1 MTEIGT
7 RLSDE
12 RAGGEFGAWLAF
24 AGCLIAVFMQMID
37 VTIVNTALPNLTAD
51 LRASQSAQVLVVSGY
66 SLAFACT
73 LLTAARIG
81 AVFGRRTVFL
91 VSVTAFT
98 AASVWCGMSTGATEL
113 VIARIVQGVAG
124 AGMAAQTIAILIASF
139 PANRHQQVF
148 ALYGATAGF
157 AGMLGPI
164 LGGALVTAD
173 IAGLGWHSIFL
184 MNLPIGLLAF
194 VLGFRYLHLGRP
206 PERDRLDLGG
216 VTLSTV
222 SLFALLAALADIQ
235 QNGWRPRPFGVIAA
249 AFALGAVFF
258 AHERRLVRRGGSPLV
273 RLDLFADRGFAI
285 GAALVASFFGLF
297 TAFVFTVS
305 ITLQDE
311 LHWSALRTGV
321 AMTPFALGAGAGALA
336 SLPLVRR
343 WGVRALAFGIAM
355 YGCCVAIGAAYLR
368 LTAGEVNLTL
378 ALGPVFIAGFGV
390 GLFGVQVQPL
400 MLTGLSQRQMAEAS
414 GQLPTI
420 EQIGN
425 AVGLA
430 LLSVVFFRTHTLDG
444 SVVMLAAIAVVAIA
458 LAVPTLALPTPSQD
472 PA

>member
-7 RLSDE
+7 RLPGVRTED
-12 RAGGEFGAWLAF
+12 GFGPWLAF
-24 AGCLIAVFMQMID
+24 TGCLIAVFMQMID

-51 LRASQSAQVLVVSGY
+51 LAASPSQQLLVVSGY

-81 AVFGRRTVFL
+81 AILGRRVVFL
-91 VSVTAFT
+91 VSVVAFT
-98 AASVWCGMSTGATEL
+98 AVSVWCGISTSATEL
-113 VIARIVQGVAG
+113 VIARIFQGAAG

-139 PANRHQQVF
+139 PPSRHQLVF

-164 LGGALVTAD
+164 VGGALVTAD
-173 IAGLGWHSIFL
+173 IAGLGWHSVFL
-184 MNLPIGLLAF
+184 MNLPIGILAF
-194 VLGFRYLHLGRP
+194 ALGFRYLRLGKP

-216 VTLSTV
+216 VALSTV

-235 QNGWRPRPFGVIAA
+235 QNGWRPGPFGVIAGA
-249 AFALGAVFF
+249 LALGAVFIGY
-258 AHERRLVRRGGSPLV
+258 ERRLTRRGGSPLV
-273 RLDLFADRGFAI
+273 RLDLFANRGFAI

-311 LHWSALRTGV
+311 LHFTPLRTGV

-336 SLPLVRR
+336 SPFLVKR
-343 WGVRALAFGIAM
+343 WGVKVLALGIAL
-355 YGCCVAIGAAYLR
+355 YGGLVAVGAVYLK
-368 LTAGEVNLTL
+368 LTNGQVNLAL
-378 ALGPVFIAGFGV
+378 ALGPVFLAGLGV
-390 GLFGVQVQPL
+390 GLFGVQLQPL
-400 MLTGLSQRQMAEAS
+400 MLAGLRERQMAEAS

-430 LLSVVFFRTHTLDG
+430 LLSVMFFRAHTLGG
-444 SVVMLAAIAVVAIA
+444 SVVMLLAIAIGAIA
-458 LAVPTLALPTPSQD
+458 MALPTLALPD
-472 PA
+472 PAKKLT